1 MDLDVHRHKNFS
13 WFRTSRCRLKEVAVI
28 ANTRTIRNSPEAE
41 LILQALSGDG
51 TAAEIV
57 TGRLASPYPLIRQ
70 KMIETLHDHPD
81 HRVWM
86 HLLNCLALRTWIAN
100 QTLSI
105 CSDMASA
112 QRLDISIVEAF
123 VEDWSEAENAR
134 KRALLASAL
143 DSGESNL
150 RNAAAYLS
158 GVRGD
163 AAALPVLTEILDK
176 GDRRWQLRSIQAI
189 SSIQNP
195 MSATVLL
202 QILIKDHEI
211 YHQEAQQGLSS
222 LGLLAENAWQDALD
236 NPDPHIRWHAARGLA
251 ELGNYD
257 AIKVIAQGLDDE
269 NASVRWVSSDLLA
282 QAGIVAVPSILEVL
296 NLAPLSEECRQS
308 AYHALLS
315 IKAYRAR
322 ECLKP
327 LVASLSSPATKH
339 IAQVIAGRLLND
351 WDRLERYISGELQA
365 LDRIE

>member
-1 MDLDVHRHKNFS
+1 
-13 WFRTSRCRLKEVAVI
+13 VAVI

-41 LILQALSGDG
+41 LLLQALSGDG
-51 TAAEIV
+51 TAAEII
-57 TGRLASPYPLIRQ
+57 TGRLASPYPLVRQ
-70 KMIETLHDHPD
+70 KMIETLHDLSD
-81 HRVWM
+81 QRVWM
-86 HLLNCLALRTWIAN
+86 HLLNCFALRIWSAN
-100 QTLSI
+100 QTLST
-105 CSDMASA
+105 CSDKASA
-112 QRLDISIVEAF
+112 QRLDISIVEAY
-123 VEDWSEAENAR
+123 VDDWSEAECAR
-134 KRALLASAL
+134 KQAILTAAL
-143 DSGESNL
+143 DSAEGNL

-163 AAALPVLTEILDK
+163 ATVLPVLAEMLDK

-195 MSATVLL
+195 MSAKVLL

-211 YHQEAQQGLSS
+211 YHQEARQGLAS
-222 LGLLAENAWQDALD
+222 LGLLAVNAWQEALD

-251 ELGNYD
+251 ELGNYS

-282 QAGIVAVPSILEVL
+282 QAGIKAVPSILEVL
-296 NLAPLSEECRQS
+296 NRPPLSDACRQS

-315 IKAYRAR
+315 MKTYRAR

-327 LVASLSSPATKH
+327 LVASLSSPPTKH

-351 WDRLERYISGELQA
+351 WERLERYITGELQA
-365 LDRIE
+365 LDWIE

>member
-1 MDLDVHRHKNFS
+1 
-13 WFRTSRCRLKEVAVI
+13 VI

-41 LILQALSGDG
+41 LLLQALSGDG
-51 TAAEIV
+51 TAAEIL
-57 TGRLASPYPLIRQ
+57 TGRLASPYPLVRK
-70 KMIETLHDHPD
+70 KMIETLHDHSD
-81 HRVWM
+81 QRIWM
-86 HLLNCLALRTWIAN
+86 HLLNCFATRIWGAN

-105 CSDMASA
+105 CSDKASA

-123 VEDWSEAENAR
+123 VEDWSEAENGR
-134 KRALLASAL
+134 KRAILTSAL

-163 AAALPVLTEILDK
+163 AAALPVLAEMLEK
-176 GDRRWQLRSIQAI
+176 GDRLWQLRSIQAI

-211 YHQEAQQGLSS
+211 YHQEARQGLSS
-222 LGLLAENAWQDALD
+222 LGFLAENAWLEALD

-251 ELGNYD
+251 ELGNYG

-282 QAGIVAVPSILEVL
+282 QAGIKAVPSILEVL
-296 NLAPLSEECRQS
+296 NTPPLSEVCRQS

-315 IKAYRAR
+315 MRTYRAR

-327 LVASLSSPATKH
+327 LVASLSSPSTKH

-351 WDRLERYISGELQA
+351 WDRLERYITGDLQA
-365 LDRIE
+365 LDWIE